1 MSDAATCVSRVGEI
15 DMSHMPF
22 QRLNQYDFSVGE
34 VVGKKL
40 KSFYIFIL

>member
-22 QRLNQYDFSVGE
+22 QRLNQYDFSAGE

-40 KSFYIFIL
+40 KSFHIFIL